1 MQHSFQ
7 LDRNSKATG
16 PCFFSIPHRIFRPY
30 ASLDDLSVP
39 ALCWFEPADKNSK
52 EAAGKEITP
61 PADAQPQSQAPFF
74 VLHKMML
81 EKSRNFS

>member
-1 MQHSFQ
+1 M
-7 LDRNSKATG
+7 
-16 PCFFSIPHRIFRPY
+16 
-30 ASLDDLSVP
+30 SVP